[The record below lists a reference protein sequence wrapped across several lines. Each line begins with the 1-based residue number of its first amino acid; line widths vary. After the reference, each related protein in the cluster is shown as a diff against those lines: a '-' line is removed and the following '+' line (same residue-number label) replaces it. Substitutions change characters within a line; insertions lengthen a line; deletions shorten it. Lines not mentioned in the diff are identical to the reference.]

1 MSKDSS
7 SRGVIFKDQVGYF
20 SSQFKLLL
28 DMNLLLQLLSVQ
40 EVVIGFVTIL
50 VFDMFYKQENT

>member
-1 MSKDSS
+1 MSH
-7 SRGVIFKDQVGYF
+7 FKDQVGYF

-28 DMNLLLQLLSVQ
+28 DKNLLLQLPSVQ

>member
-50 VFDMFYKQENT
+50 VFDMF